1 MNAIAGG
8 DDHLCSE
15 DVMMDNGTFLSFVYG
30 CANNWYDV
38 VSGVFQ
44 AISPME

>member
-15 DVMMDNGTFLSFVYG
+15 DVMMEHFFVYG

-38 VSGVFQ
+38 VVSGVFQ